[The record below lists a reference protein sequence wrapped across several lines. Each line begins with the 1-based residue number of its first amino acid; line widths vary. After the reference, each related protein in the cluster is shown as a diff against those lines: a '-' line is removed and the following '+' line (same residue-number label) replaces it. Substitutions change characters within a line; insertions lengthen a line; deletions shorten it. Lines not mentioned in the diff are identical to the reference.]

1 MTDIKNKL
9 LIRQIKRYFGN
20 TENFPE
26 STKSFLKV
34 IDETYHG
41 YESDIELL
49 QNSIEISSTELRTA
63 YQKQIEAIETQSKL
77 FDKIREAIF
86 KLNDEEY
93 VSENTD
99 NQNNF
104 DSEYLINIL
113 LKHIEDKK
121 AVEIT
126 LRKLSQAV
134 EQSSASIV
142 ITNLK
147 GEIEYVNPKFT
158 ESTGYSFE
166 EAIGKNPRIL
176 KSGEQSAEYYRDLW
190 KTISSGKVWRG
201 EFHNKKKNGE
211 LYWESASISAIYTED
226 GKFTHFLA
234 VKDDITIRKQYE
246 HELKLAKEQA
256 EAASKAKSE
265 FLSNMSHEIRTP
277 LNGVIGFTD
286 LLRNTPLTQVQQQY
300 VDNANVSG
308 HTLLGII
315 NDILDFSK
323 IEAGMLHLEMIK
335 TDMIELL
342 EQSVDIV
349 KYSSGK
355 KNLELLLDIDPNL
368 PRYAVTD
375 PIRHKQ
381 ILANLLGNAVKFTD
395 KGEVELK
402 VTYDPIDKNQGK
414 ILFQVRDT
422 GIGISESQKNNLFK
436 SFSQADSSVTR
447 KYGGTGLGLTI
458 SNLIANK
465 MNSNIQYESKQG
477 EGSVFYFEIIT
488 ETIDG
493 EKADPG
499 SIESIKRCL
508 IIDDNENNRHILEHM
523 LAGWNIECE
532 SCDNGLTALKLI
544 ETKKPFDV
552 IICDYNMPYIDGLET
567 IRLIRDKLNL
577 SKEKQPVILLHSSSE
592 DERLH
597 KQCDDLGVRFRL
609 TKPVKSKDLFS
620 YLCQVN
626 SDDFKNTNQQND
638 ADNEIK
644 IMDNGSKI
652 LIVEDVLMNM
662 IMIKAIVKQILPH
675 AVLIE
680 AKNGIDAVNS
690 YEEYKPDLVFMDIQM
705 PEMNGID
712 ATIEI
717 RKFESITDRYVPIIA
732 LTAGAFNKEQE
743 KCLSAGMNDFLSKPV
758 EVKRIREILFRY
770 LSAYADE

>member
-1 MTDIKNKL
+1 MNDIKNKL
-9 LIRQIKRYFGN
+9 LIRQIKRNFGN
-20 TENFPE
+20 ESNIPE
-26 STKSFLKV
+26 SLKSFLKI
-34 IDETYHG
+34 IDETYFS

-63 YQKQIEAIETQSKL
+63 YQKQIVAIDTQSKL
-77 FDKIREAIF
+77 FEKIREAIF
-86 KLNDEEY
+86 KLNDEEI
-93 VSENTD
+93 VSD
-99 NQNNF
+99 NCEYHRNF
-104 DSEYLINIL
+104 DSDYLINIL
-113 LKHIEDKK
+113 LKHIGEKK
-121 AVEIT
+121 AVEIE

-158 ESTGYSFE
+158 ESTGYSPE

-176 KSGEQSAEYYRDLW
+176 KSGKQTPEYYKELW
-190 KTISSGKVWRG
+190 TTIISGKVWRG

-211 LYWESASISAIYTED
+211 LYWESASISAIYTEE

-234 VKDDITIRKQYE
+234 IKDDITIRKQYE
-246 HELKLAKEQA
+246 EELKLAKEQA

-286 LLRNTPLTQVQQQY
+286 LLRNTPLTHVQQQY

-342 EQSVDIV
+342 ENSVDIV

-355 KNLELLLDIDPNL
+355 KNLELLLDIDPLL
-368 PRYAVTD
+368 PRFAVTD
-375 PIRHKQ
+375 PIRLKQ
-381 ILANLLGNAVKFTD
+381 ILANLLGNAVKFTE

-402 VTYDPIDKNQGK
+402 VIYEPIENNQGR
-414 ILFQVRDT
+414 ILFEVRDT
-422 GIGISESQKNNLFK
+422 GIGISESQKVNLFK

-458 SNLIANK
+458 SNLIAQK

-477 EGSVFYFEIIT
+477 EGSVFFFDIVT
-488 ETIDG
+488 DTAHG
-493 EKADPG
+493 EKADTG
-499 SIESIKRCL
+499 SIDSIKRCL

-544 ETKKPFDV
+544 ETRKPFDV

-577 SKEKQPVILLHSSSE
+577 SKDNQPVILLHSSSD

-620 YLCQVN
+620 YLCQVH
-626 SDDFKNTNQQND
+626 SDDFKNSKLTID
-638 ADNEIK
+638 SDSEIM

-662 IMIKAIVKQILPH
+662 IMIKAIIKQILPH
-675 AVLIE
+675 SLLIE
-680 AKNGIDAVNS
+680 AKNGIEAVNL
-690 YEEYKPDLVFMDIQM
+690 YEQHKPDLVFMDIQM

-712 ATIEI
+712 ATKEI
-717 RKFESITDRYVPIIA
+717 RKFEIITDRYVPIIA
-732 LTAGAFNKEQE
+732 LTAGAFNEEQE
-743 KCLSAGMNDFLSKPV
+743 RCLAAGMNDFLSKPV
-758 EVKRIREILFRY
+758 EVQKIREMLNKH
-770 LSAYADE
+770 L